1 MRVTTPYIFAAA
13 HPGQCPELD
22 QVRYACLCYTDRRGE
37 EKPVEPADSQIRKHI
52 SRTDIVVAG
61 ITAVVLLITTAWLV
75 ILLF

>member
-1 MRVTTPYIFAAA
+1 M
-13 HPGQCPELD
+13 
-22 QVRYACLCYTDRRGE
+22 
-37 EKPVEPADSQIRKHI
+37 EPADSQIRKHI